1 MLWFGTLLLT
11 EEAKASGRVVREA
24 HGGGPACAVVPTPE
38 PPAAF
43 CVASLTVLGED
54 FIANYDFLRIYIE
67 SKALELE
74 IGNI

>member
-1 MLWFGTLLLT
+1 MLY
-11 EEAKASGRVVREA
+11 
-24 HGGGPACAVVPTPE
+24 VPTPE
-38 PPAAF
+38 HPSAF
-43 CVASLTVLGED
+43 CVASLTILGED